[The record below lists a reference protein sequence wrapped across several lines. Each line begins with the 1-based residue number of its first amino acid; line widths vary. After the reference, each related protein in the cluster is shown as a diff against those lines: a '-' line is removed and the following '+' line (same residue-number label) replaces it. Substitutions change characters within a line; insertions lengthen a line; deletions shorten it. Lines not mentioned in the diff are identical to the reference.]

1 VPTATWSTISTGV
14 SSPNSKATLGSAW
27 LSLGRRI
34 GLSSPAVAERMQRL
48 EEAGAVRGYR
58 ADIDPRQV
66 GYALT
71 AIIRM
76 RPAPGQLRSVAE
88 LAQQTPEIVEC
99 HRITGDDCYIATV
112 HLRDVGHLETVI
124 DRFALL
130 GQTTTSIVQSSP
142 VRGRGLALRAAAA
155 DG

>member
-1 VPTATWSTISTGV
+1 
-14 SSPNSKATLGSAW
+14 
-27 LSLGRRI
+27 
-34 GLSSPAVAERMQRL
+34 MQRL